1 MRRETESK
9 YLRQIEDKINLVR
22 SEMQREQRNR
32 QEAIENLSECL
43 ELDIQRISDE
53 IKVQTQNR
61 QENDGSILKK
71 LTDDLV
77 KANNSIQQVLFL
89 TPGEEKQ
96 GGERTGYL

>member
-1 MRRETESK
+1 
-9 YLRQIEDKINLVR
+9 
-22 SEMQREQRNR
+22 MQREQRNR

-77 KANNSIQQVLFL
+77 KANNSIQQVCAIQFE
-89 TPGEEKQ
+89 GEEEQ
-96 GGERTGYL
+96 GGE